1 MGRGKAGIKFYPP
14 LYAPAR
20 TSRNRFARVR
30 EQVGNCGGF
39 RSLEPDGVG
48 YKTVMAAIGRITP
61 ETAGRWGRVRFV
73 AGNSRFDAIG
83 PGIES
88 PIGGSS
94 RACPRCPV
102 IYPQPAA

>member
-20 TSRNRFARVR
+20 TSRNRSAGVR

-39 RSLEPDGVG
+39 RSLEPDGIG
-48 YKTVMAAIGRITP
+48 YKTVMVAIRRITP
-61 ETAGRWGRVRFV
+61 ETAGGWGRVCLV
-73 AGNSRFDAIG
+73 ADNSRFDAIG
-83 PGIES
+83 PGTES

-94 RACPRCPV
+94 RAFPR
-102 IYPQPAA
+102 